1 MREADTYC
9 IGFLFCKYTRGEIM
23 NNSFYKR
30 KGWRVKRVNILKRDN
45 YECQECKRYGKS
57 VDATTVH
64 HIYPY
69 QEYPLLALESDNLIS
84 LCNRCHELM
93 HDRGTQEITA
103 LGKAWQTR
111 ADKKLKNKN
120 FKDKK

>member
-1 MREADTYC
+1 
-9 IGFLFCKYTRGEIM
+9 M

-30 KGWRVKRVNILKRDN
+30 KAWRVKRVNILKRDN
-45 YECQECKRYGKS
+45 YECRECARYGKR

-69 QEYPLLALESDNLIS
+69 QEYPQLALESDNLVS
-84 LCNRCHELM
+84 LCCKCHELM
-93 HDRGTQEITA
+93 HDRSTQELTA

-111 ADKKLKNKN
+111 AEKKLKNKN

>member
-1 MREADTYC
+1 MD
-9 IGFLFCKYTRGEIM
+9 
-23 NNSFYKR
+23 NSFYKR
-30 KGWRVKRVNILKRDN
+30 KGWRVKRVNILKRDD

-57 VDATTVH
+57 IDATTVH

-103 LGKAWQTR
+103 LGKAWQVR
-111 ADKKLKNKN
+111 ADKKLKTKENK
-120 FKDKK
+120 KVEDEKI

>member
-1 MREADTYC
+1 
-9 IGFLFCKYTRGEIM
+9 M
-23 NNSFYKR
+23 NIDNSFYKR
-30 KGWRVKRVNILKRDN
+30 KGWRLKRVNILKRDD
-45 YECQECKRYGKS
+45 YECRECRRYGKR

-93 HDRGTQEITA
+93 HDRTTQEITQ
-103 LGKAWQTR
+103 LGKSWQVR
-111 ADKKLKNKN
+111 AEKKLKNKN
-120 FKDKK
+120 FKDEK